1 MKRSTRRLHKKN
13 KNKPRQMGGTTREE
27 WDTFTKESFERI
39 KKRQEEKGT
48 NAAKTEEL
56 LKFAK
61 DYYELAWKNFQVHVE
76 MQKNIK
82 ELSDKFNLV
91 IKDILPEVQVE
102 MDDEITSK
110 LDEMMLNT
118 SEGAN
123 YNLME
128 VNNPALEE

>member
-48 NAAKTEEL
+48 NAAKTDEL

>member
-48 NAAKTEEL
+48 NAAKTDEL

-128 VNNPALEE
+128 VNNAALEE

>member
-48 NAAKTEEL
+48 NAAKIEEL

-128 VNNPALEE
+128 VNTSVLEQ

>member
-1 MKRSTRRLHKKN
+1 
-13 KNKPRQMGGTTREE
+13 
-27 WDTFTKESFERI
+27 
-39 KKRQEEKGT
+39 
-48 NAAKTEEL
+48 
-56 LKFAK
+56 
-61 DYYELAWKNFQVHVE
+61 

>member
-48 NAAKTEEL
+48 NAAKIEEL

-128 VNNPALEE
+128 

>member
-48 NAAKTEEL
+48 NAAKIEEL

-123 YNLME
+123 YNLMG
-128 VNNPALEE
+128 VNTSVLEQ